1 MIKGKQHT
9 NHKTITTHQQDNAT
23 FPPFIILYNT
33 CTASLPTAK
42 PCATMLT
49 GQGLLPLAPSI
60 QAQKMTTKR
69 KKWQGKP
76 EYKYTINKQINKNQ
90 KPISSPSI

>member
-1 MIKGKQHT
+1 LIKGKQHT

-23 FPPFIILYNT
+23 FPLFIILYNT

-60 QAQKMTTKR
+60 QAQKMTAKR
-69 KKWQGKP
+69 KNGK
-76 EYKYTINKQINKNQ
+76 ENLNTNIQSTNK
-90 KPISSPSI
+90 SIKTRSL

>member
-69 KKWQGKP
+69 KNGK
-76 EYKYTINKQINKNQ
+76 ENLNTNIQSTNK
-90 KPISSPSI
+90 SIKIRSL